1 MAPLRILISNDDG
14 VFADGIRT
22 LAAAAAA
29 RGHQVTVV
37 CPDQERSATGHGLTL
52 QTPIR
57 AERADELFAPGVTA
71 WACSGTPADC
81 MKLALFELVK
91 EKPDLVLSGINH
103 GPNLGT
109 DVFCSGT
116 VAAAME
122 GTLEGIRSL
131 AVSSACFQ
139 WRQFQAAADLALEVS
154 EQAIAD
160 QWPDNLLLNLNIPP
174 CAREEMGHCAGP
186 VSRSGATTSNSA
198 VGKTPVAAPTTGW
211 PEKPCRIWNQPEKAQ
226 GIGPVMW
233 HRSTPIPPHSHRSSP
248 TCSGGAP
255 SADCRSSSSRIN
267 WCGKP
272 AAATKGRTTPR
283 SGGRTAPGCC

>member
-1 MAPLRILISNDDG
+1 MRVLISNDDG
-14 VFADGIRT
+14 VFAEGIRT
-22 LAAAAAA
+22 LAATAAS

-52 QTPIR
+52 QTPLR

-81 MKLALFELVK
+81 MKLALCELVK
-91 EKPDLVLSGINH
+91 DTPDLVMSGINH

-139 WRQFQAAADLALEVS
+139 WRQFQAAADLALDVV
-154 EQAIAD
+154 EQAHTD
-160 QWPDNLLLNLNIPP
+160 LWPENLLLNLNIPP
-174 CAREEMGHCAGP
+174 CQTNAMGALRWTRLSVRRYEEQFSRREDPRGRAYYWLSGEVINDLESAGEGP
-186 VSRSGATTSNSA
+186 RDWPSD
-198 VGKTPVAAPTTGW
+198 VAQIHANAP
-211 PEKPCRIWNQPEKAQ
+211 
-226 GIGPVMW
+226 
-233 HRSTPIPPHSHRSSP
+233 SLTPIQPDLFWRGALSSLP
-248 TCSGGAP
+248 KLRMN
-255 SADCRSSSSRIN
+255 DQLVR
-267 WCGKP
+267 
-272 AAATKGRTTPR
+272 
-283 SGGRTAPGCC
+283 